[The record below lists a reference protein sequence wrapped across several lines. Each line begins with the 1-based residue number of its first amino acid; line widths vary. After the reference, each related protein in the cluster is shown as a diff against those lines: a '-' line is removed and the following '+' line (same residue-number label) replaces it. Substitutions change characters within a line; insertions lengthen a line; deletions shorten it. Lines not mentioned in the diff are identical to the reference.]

1 MKIIMTVTDWLEIT
15 ITFNAKCNECGK
27 DVLPGKAMW
36 SRSAKAARHLSCS
49 KIGNQTKTPSPMVQ
63 NIMETAF
70 ELIRQDSAVAELKCF
85 ICGMKTGCNECE
97 YLTECEQ
104 RTYSKY
110 CICKECSIKQEE
122 VSFHNYKQ
130 SFAAKTMKYLK

>member
-1 MKIIMTVTDWLEIT
+1 MTITDWLEIT

-27 DVLPGKAMW
+27 DVLPGKALW

-49 KIGNQTKTPSPMVQ
+49 KKIGNQVKTSSQ
-63 NIMETAF
+63 METAF
-70 ELIRQDSAVAELKCF
+70 ELTKRDSAVAELKCF

-97 YLTECEQ
+97 YLTDCEQ
-104 RTYSKY
+104 RTVSKY
-110 CICKECSIKQEE
+110 CICKQCIKQEE
-122 VSFHNYKQ
+122 SFHNYKQ

>member
-1 MKIIMTVTDWLEIT
+1 MAITDWLEIT

-27 DVLPGKAMW
+27 DVLPGKALW

-49 KIGNQTKTPSPMVQ
+49 KKIGNQVKTSSQ
-63 NIMETAF
+63 METAF
-70 ELIRQDSAVAELKCF
+70 ELTKRDSAVAELKCF

-97 YLTECEQ
+97 YLTDCEQ
-104 RTYSKY
+104 RTVSKY
-110 CICKECSIKQEE
+110 CICKQCIKQEE
-122 VSFHNYKQ
+122 AFDNYKQ